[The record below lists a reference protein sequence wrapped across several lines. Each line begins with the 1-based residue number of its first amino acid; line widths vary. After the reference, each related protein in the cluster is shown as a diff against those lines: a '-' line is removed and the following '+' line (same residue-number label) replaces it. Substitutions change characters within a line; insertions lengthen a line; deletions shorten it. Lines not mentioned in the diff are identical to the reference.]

1 VLAELHKTYKE
12 KGLVVISMS
21 PESAEVVKRYVQS
34 HKDMIY
40 PVAADSGET
49 GKAYGVSGV
58 PHAFL
63 ISHEGV
69 VIWEGHPKSGELSD
83 KVRDAVSAI
92 PVDPF
97 TEMEREKDFSK
108 RLKSALKDAI
118 KRKFSSAVASSK
130 KVLDNEKSSEK
141 EKSDAKRV
149 IDKIEE
155 TGKSEL
161 STADS
166 FSAKKWFY
174 DALETLKKIEKD
186 FAGLDAAKTA
196 SEKIKEIQQNEEAKE
211 EIKAGKAL
219 EKAKKAIEEGNRTA
233 AQKALEDI
241 IKKFPNTATA
251 ERAQELLKQLK

>member
-21 PESAEVVKRYVQS
+21 PESAEVVKQYVQS
-34 HKDMIY
+34 RKDMIY

-49 GKAYGVSGV
+49 GNAYGVSGV

-83 KVRDAVSAI
+83 KVRDAVAAI
-92 PVDPF
+92 PTDPF
-97 TEMEREKDFSK
+97 TEMQNEKDFSK

-130 KVLDNEKSSEK
+130 KVLEDEKSSEK

-174 DALETLKKIEKD
+174 EKIEKD

-196 SEKIKEIQQNEEAKE
+196 SEKIKEIEQNEAAKE

-219 EKAKKAIEEGNRTA
+219 EKAKKALEEGNRTA
-233 AQKALEDI
+233 AQKVLEDI
-241 IKKFPNTATA
+241 IKKFPDTATA